1 MHRWGA
7 PPAASTLD
15 TLAGVVKLV
24 YTQVLGTCAARREG
38 SSPFSR
44 TKVVASEIRLWALKW
59 VKLRVYSYKVGYV

>member
-1 MHRWGA
+1 VFI
-7 PPAASTLD
+7 STHWIRTSEVERDVEPLLALVHLD

-44 TKVVASEIRLWALKW
+44 TAAKPQKQ
-59 VKLRVYSYKVGYV
+59 